1 MAEVSMDYGEVQK
14 LADGFRTAG
23 DTLEAVGKA
32 LEVAI
37 GILKA
42 TAFFGLVGNLALA
55 HYLEGIKPNVV
66 RLAATCEEMSGD
78 LVGAIVSLRD
88 GDYSGSQRF
97 V

>member
-14 LADGFRTAG
+14 LSDGFRTAS
-23 DTLEAVGKA
+23 DTLAAVSQA

-55 HYLEGIKPNVV
+55 HYLEGIKPNVD
-66 RLAATCEEMSGD
+66 RLSATCEEMSMD
-78 LVGAIVSLRD
+78 LIGAIISLRD
-88 GDYSGSQRF
+88 GDNSGSQRF

>member
-1 MAEVSMDYGEVQK
+1 MAEVSMDYDAVQRM
-14 LADGFRTAG
+14 ADGFNHSA
-23 DTLEAVGKA
+23 DVLKAVSKA

-42 TAFFGLVGNLALA
+42 TAFFGLVGNLAMA
-55 HYLEGIKPNVV
+55 HYLEGIKPNVD
-66 RLAATCEEMSGD
+66 RLAQTCDELNLD
-78 LVGAIVSLRD
+78 LIGAIASLRD

>member
-1 MAEVSMDYGEVQK
+1 MAEVSMDYDAVQQM
-14 LADGFRTAG
+14 ADGFSRSA
-23 DTLEAVGKA
+23 DTLQAVSKA

-42 TAFFGLVGNLALA
+42 SAFFGLVGNMALA
-55 HYLEGIKPNVV
+55 HYLEGIKPNVD
-66 RLAATCEEMSGD
+66 RLAATCEELSMD
-78 LVGAIVSLRD
+78 LIGAITSLRD

>member
-1 MAEVSMDYGEVQK
+1 MAEVSMDYDAVQRM
-14 LADGFRTAG
+14 ADGFSRSA
-23 DTLEAVGKA
+23 DTLQAVSKA

-42 TAFFGLVGNLALA
+42 SAFLGLVGNMALA
-55 HYLEGIKPNVV
+55 HYLEGIKPNVD
-66 RLAATCEEMSGD
+66 RLAATCEELSMD
-78 LVGAIVSLRD
+78 LIGAIISLRD

>member
-1 MAEVSMDYGEVQK
+1 MAEVSMDYDAVQRM
-14 LADGFRTAG
+14 ADGFSRSA
-23 DTLEAVGKA
+23 DTLQAVSKA

-42 TAFFGLVGNLALA
+42 SAFLGMVGNMALA
-55 HYLEGIKPNVV
+55 HYLEGIKPNVD
-66 RLAATCEEMSGD
+66 RLAATCEEMSMD
-78 LVGAIVSLRD
+78 LIGAIISLRD